1 MFLNGAKFVRIDG
14 NHEDIDAITKEMVE
28 EVHKVDPKARVHILP
43 SLPTVVRVFC
53 PEEKPKDFG
62 VHVGWLSIPLRWE
75 DYTPG
80 FFYDVG
86 IQPSRGI
93 MVVPSKPW
101 TYLLGSSPRSFWSLR
116 ELDWERATQI
126 VPLDLLLNE
135 TIVAFNALKSKQDSV
150 VISSNQNSPERLLMA
165 QEEALQRSVMSH
177 QSLCDL
183 LRLKRRDCR
192 KTWKR

>member
-1 MFLNGAKFVRIDG
+1 MHV
-14 NHEDIDAITKEMVE
+14 
-28 EVHKVDPKARVHILP
+28 LP

-80 FFYDVG
+80 FFTMLAS
-86 IQPSRGI
+86 SRRGE
-93 MVVPSKPW
+93 SW
-101 TYLLGSSPRSFWSLR
+101 WSHRSLGTATYLKNQSSGFLVSLR

-135 TIVAFNALKSKQDSV
+135 TIVAFSALKSKKQDSV
-150 VISSNQNSPERLLMA
+150 IISVEPKQSTERLLMVK
-165 QEEALQRSVMSH
+165 EEALQRSVMSH
-177 QSLCDL
+177 QESLRSFEAETQ
-183 LRLKRRDCR
+183 RLQKNMETM
-192 KTWKR
+192 KHW